1 MKANHPLLL
10 TYEMPINK
18 LQTNEGCKLGH
29 SIFLFLKYYIQMNNK
44 IAAMVLVAFISVG
57 CDREKNIEFSSES
70 FTEKELSI
78 CKDSKCPEV
87 TINYVEVFGDAE
99 ISEKINQKIKN
110 FIFKSLQMGEDT
122 IPTAKTIQE
131 AATGFIVS
139 YNADKA
145 QFPDMAGEYF
155 AEISVNEI
163 YTSKK
168 HLCFEMGQYLYTG
181 GAHGYGTTSF
191 LNIDPNTGEELTV
204 KELFK
209 NYKDFTAF
217 AEKKFRAQQKIPTGQ
232 DINELGFWFEGD
244 EFHLPE
250 SVGFTQDSL
259 IFVYNQYDI
268 ASYADGAIEIKIA
281 MKEAEPF
288 LSIDKF

>member
-1 MKANHPLLL
+1 
-10 TYEMPINK
+10 
-18 LQTNEGCKLGH
+18 
-29 SIFLFLKYYIQMNNK
+29 MNNK
-44 IAAMVLVAFISVG
+44 ITVVALIALITMG
-57 CDREKNIEFSSES
+57 CDQEKNIEISSES
-70 FTEKELSI
+70 FTEKELPI
-78 CKDSKCPEV
+78 CKNSKCPEV
-87 TINYVEVFGDAE
+87 TINYVEVFGDAKV
-99 ISEKINQKIKN
+99 SEKINKKIKN
-110 FIFKSLQMGEDT
+110 FIFASLLMGEDC

-131 AATGFIVS
+131 AATGFIEA

-163 YTSKK
+163 YTSKA
-168 HLCFEMGQYLYTG
+168 HLCFEMRQYLFTG

-191 LNIDPNTGEELTV
+191 LNIDPKTGEELTS

-209 NYKDFTAF
+209 NSTEFTAF
-217 AEKKFRAQQKIPTGQ
+217 AEKKFRAQQKIAKDQ
-232 DINELGFWFEGD
+232 SINDNGFWFEND
-244 EFHLPE
+244 RFYLPE

-268 ASYADGAIEIKIA
+268 ASYADGPIELKIA

-288 LSIDKF
+288 LSID